1 MVKTDCFSSIQHHI
15 FELFEHFCAA
25 TSFFSLSFQTCEW
38 AAGTLSCSPLYAFST
53 VLLRSYASSPV
64 RSNTSPSVFLAPSAE
79 PTDVP
84 ASVSS
89 SCFSTAALGPDSS
102 SWIEAM
108 RNGAAED
115 CLCPTASSVRTNQFQ
130 VEAVGFPLHVPSL
143 DLLKLKSH
151 YREKSGPRLVFLAN
165 RIRICWLNVTTV
177 MVWTILLPVGNK
189 LTCVLFIDH
198 LII

>member
-1 MVKTDCFSSIQHHI
+1 MLTFWT
-15 FELFEHFCAA
+15 FRAA
-25 TSFFSLSFQTCEW
+25 RSFFSFSFQTCEW
-38 AAGTLSCSPLYAFST
+38 AVGPLSCSPLYAFST
-53 VLLRSYASSPV
+53 VLLWSYVSSPI

-115 CLCPTASSVRTNQFQ
+115 CLCPTASSVRTNLFQ
-130 VEAVGFPLHVPSL
+130 VEAVGFPLHVPSP
-143 DLLKLKSH
+143 DLWKLKSH
-151 YREKSGPRLVFLAN
+151 YREKSGPGLVYLAN
-165 RIRICWLNVTTV
+165 RIWIRWLKVTTV
-177 MVWTILLPVGNK
+177 NGLNDFSTSR
-189 LTCVLFIDH
+189 
-198 LII
+198 